1 MKKRIL
7 SGILVAAMATTMFA
21 TTAFAAEAEGRTT
34 VIYDNRKQITDP
46 DHGNN
51 PQWAVNIP
59 STIIFTDNDKEI
71 ATDVELTALNGSN
84 IEATTVEVK
93 VTSTKDYVMS
103 LGADNTDD
111 PVAYSLLY
119 NDTVMS
125 GEKAS
130 VGSLTGDGA
139 TISGVARMTGTATK
153 AGEHTDTLTYYASA
167 N

>member
-59 STIIFTDNDKEI
+59 STIIFTDDDKEI

-84 IEATTVEVK
+84 IDATTVAVT

-103 LGADNTDD
+103 LGADKTDD

-130 VGSLTGDGA
+130 VGSLTGDGDK
-139 TISGVARMTGTATK
+139 ISGVARMTGTATK

-167 N
+167 K